1 VRILVAHKYLVR
13 GGGTAT
19 YLLALKDALEAA
31 GHRVVPFAVAYE
43 GVLESE
49 YSDYYVSPPAAPDEI
64 HLKDMRLSPWQ
75 ALKLFGRATYS
86 LEAKAKAAGLVDAAD
101 ADIAF
106 VNNIYNYMSPSMLH
120 AFKARG
126 MPIVMRVADHNLF
139 CPSYDCFRTG
149 EFCMDCVDRGLWT
162 ALRHR
167 CVKGSLAATVARV
180 ASMYVHKA
188 LRIYDCVD
196 VFITPS
202 EFLRDL
208 LVQAGL
214 PEARVRALP
223 SFCPPANGHS
233 PLPGDGDH
241 ILYFGRIWAQKG
253 IDTLIDAYALLRPDV
268 PLVIAGGDRDG
279 EMGRLKRRAKQ
290 TRVADKVHFVGHREG
305 DELYE
310 LVRRALFTVV
320 PAKWPDIF
328 PMSIL
333 ESFAYGKPVLGAR
346 VGGIPEQIT
355 PECGRLFEA
364 GNADEL
370 AHCMETLLADD
381 TRRAQMG
388 EAASQR
394 AHQVYSIDAHRREL
408 LRIFDGLL
416 LARDTRAEE
425 LQAV

>member
-1 VRILVAHKYLVR
+1 MAHKYLFR

-19 YLLALKDALEAA
+19 YLLTLMEALQAQ
-31 GHRVVPFAVAYE
+31 GHRIVPFTVAYD
-43 GVLESE
+43 GSLESE
-49 YSDYYVSPPAAPDEI
+49 YSDYYVSPPAAANEV
-64 HLKDMRLSPWQ
+64 HLRQMRLSPWK

-86 LEAKAKAAGLVDAAD
+86 LEAKRKARQLADAAD

-167 CVKGSLAATVARV
+167 CVKRSLAATVARV

-223 SFCPPANGHS
+223 SFCPPANGRS
-233 PLPGDGDH
+233 PLLGDGDH

-279 EMGRLKRRAKQ
+279 EMGRLKRRAQ
-290 TRVADKVHFVGHREG
+290 QARVADTVRFVGHK
-305 DELYE
+305 DADDLYE
-310 LVRRALFTVV
+310 IVRRALFVVV
-320 PAKWPDIF
+320 PSKLPDTF
-328 PMSIL
+328 PMSVL
-333 ESFAYGKPVLGAR
+333 ESFAHGKPVVGAR

-355 PECGRLFEA
+355 PECGLLFEA

-370 AHCMETLLADD
+370 AHGMETLLADD

-408 LRIFDGLL
+408 LSIFDGLL